1 MEFNAFG
8 HHLENNWKIHNIFSL
23 LCQMGHHFS
32 SLGFNGVER
41 QMDPGGQRLITHRA
55 PRTSSHGSIAAV
67 RPSPWTKRII
77 IIWSSRDWF
86 HPWFLP
92 LVRQSVSQS
101 VKGNPHWQVGLQ
113 SPHAPLTRLPFIAAV
128 VGKSWFRYYYYSI
141 TSVLYTTTTSIYC
154 TNCSWQAHN
163 ERMVIDVTHGLTLVI
178 HTGFHNSLP
187 VSKAFYW
194 RSWKLSFFEMNN
206 WIIQSYMLL

>member
-1 MEFNAFG
+1 MAASQPFVRLLGRRESSSSDHRVTGFTRDFC
-8 HHLENNWKIHNIFSL
+8 HL
-23 LCQMGHHFS
+23 
-32 SLGFNGVER
+32 
-41 QMDPGGQRLITHRA
+41 
-55 PRTSSHGSIAAV
+55 
-67 RPSPWTKRII
+67 
-77 IIWSSRDWF
+77 
-86 HPWFLP
+86 
-92 LVRQSVSQS
+92 SVSQS

-128 VGKSWFRYYYYSI
+128 VGKSWFRYYYYYSI

-206 WIIQSYMLL
+206 WIIQSCMLL

>member
-1 MEFNAFG
+1 MPDGPPFFFTWLQRRWKTNGPRRPEANYASSSSNIITWQHRSRSSVSLDEENH
-8 HHLENNWKIHNIFSL
+8 HHLIIAWLVSPVIFAT
-23 LCQMGHHFS
+23 C
-32 SLGFNGVER
+32 
-41 QMDPGGQRLITHRA
+41 P
-55 PRTSSHGSIAAV
+55 
-67 RPSPWTKRII
+67 
-77 IIWSSRDWF
+77 
-86 HPWFLP
+86 
-92 LVRQSVSQS
+92 SVSQS

-128 VGKSWFRYYYYSI
+128 VGKSWFRYYYYYSI

-194 RSWKLSFFEMNN
+194 LSWKLSFFEMNN
-206 WIIQSYMLL
+206 WIIQSCMLL